1 MDESKYENA
10 MQIILHAGNAKS
22 AALMA
27 VDDAAEGDFGA
38 AREHLAE
45 AHREMHEAHDTQL
58 SLIQGEAN
66 GEGVEVNIIL
76 VHAQDHLSMAITASD
91 VAERMVEMYERMA
104 RIESGK

>member
-45 AHREMHEAHDTQL
+45 AQREMHEAHDTQL

-66 GEGVEVNIIL
+66 GEGVEVIIL

>member
-1 MDESKYENA
+1 MEEREERMDSLAGEGRYE
-10 MQIILHAGNAKS
+10 
-22 AALMA
+22 
-27 VDDAAEGDFGA
+27 GA
-38 AREHLAE
+38 
-45 AHREMHEAHDTQL
+45 